1 MGRPCD
7 FLFPDTRIFASNE
20 LKQNIMPASIVT
32 SDDLEKMKEEL
43 LYDIKEILIKHERIT
58 IDRWIK
64 SGKVMDK
71 LNISP
76 GTLQNF
82 RINETIPFT
91 KLGGI
96 IYYDEAKINEIMVLN
111 ETISKKLNP

>member
-1 MGRPCD
+1 
-7 FLFPDTRIFASNE
+7 
-20 LKQNIMPASIVT
+20 MPVNIVT
-32 SDDLEKMKEEL
+32 TEDLKHFKEEL
-43 LYDIKEILIKHERIT
+43 LSEIKELLTKYECIT
-58 IDRWIK
+58 IDKWIK

-71 LNISP
+71 LEISP

-96 IYYDEAKINEIMVLN
+96 IYYDEEKINEILENN
-111 ETISKKLNP
+111 ETIFKRRVA